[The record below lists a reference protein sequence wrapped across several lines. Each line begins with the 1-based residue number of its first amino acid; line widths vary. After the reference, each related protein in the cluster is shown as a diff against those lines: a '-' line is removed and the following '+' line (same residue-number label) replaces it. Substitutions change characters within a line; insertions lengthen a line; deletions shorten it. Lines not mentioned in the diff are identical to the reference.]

1 MSSAESPW
9 EVPEPL
15 STLDVRVDGETV
27 ITVRRHGNPEGP
39 RLVLSHGNGLA
50 IDFYYPFWS
59 LLADEFDLLLYDLRS
74 HGWNE
79 TGSLDDQ
86 TVPVIARDQDAILE
100 AIDER
105 YGAKPKAGVFH
116 SFSAMTTLLS
126 PGKCRGFSALFL
138 FDPPLRKPGASHDE
152 FDDASIKAASI
163 ARRRSSRFRSREA
176 FAELLAF
183 SPNFRNAVPGALELL
198 AETTLRESPDGDGY
212 ELICPPEHESQIMEY
227 GRLYGVFV
235 DFAAIACPIK
245 VLGADPTLPFAY
257 LPTLD
262 LGDIR
267 EVDYDFLPD
276 ATHFLPLEQP
286 EACAAALREFLAEH
300 GLR

>member
-1 MSSAESPW
+1 
-9 EVPEPL
+9 
-15 STLDVRVDGETV
+15 
-27 ITVRRHGNPEGP
+27 
-39 RLVLSHGNGLA
+39 
-50 IDFYYPFWS
+50 
-59 LLADEFDLLLYDLRS
+59 
-74 HGWNE
+74 
-79 TGSLDDQ
+79 
-86 TVPVIARDQDAILE
+86 
-100 AIDER
+100 
-105 YGAKPKAGVFH
+105 
-116 SFSAMTTLLS
+116 
-126 PGKCRGFSALFL
+126 
-138 FDPPLRKPGASHDE
+138 
-152 FDDASIKAASI
+152 
-163 ARRRSSRFRSREA
+163 
-176 FAELLAF
+176 
-183 SPNFRNAVPGALELL
+183 
-198 AETTLRESPDGDGY
+198 
-212 ELICPPEHESQIMEY
+212 MEY